1 MNEGIRAP
9 QIRLIDEK
17 GEQLGV
23 MTVPEALR
31 IANDRGYDLVE
42 VAPNADPPV
51 CRLLEYGKFL
61 YEKSK
66 REREARKAQKSTEI
80 KEIRLRPKIGEHDI
94 AFKMRDMRRFLSSG
108 AKVKVR
114 VAFRGRE
121 ITHSEVGRSLL
132 DRIAQEMEDV
142 SVVEQRPH
150 LEGRSMLMILSP
162 ATK

>member
-1 MNEGIRAP
+1 MSVR
-9 QIRLIDEK
+9 
-17 GEQLGV
+17 
-23 MTVPEALR
+23 EALD
-31 IANDRGYDLVE
+31 IAQERDLDLVE

-66 REREARKAQKSTEI
+66 REREARKSQKSTEI
-80 KEIRLRPKIGEHDI
+80 KEIRLRPKTGEHDI
-94 AFKMRDMRRFLSSG
+94 AFKMRDMRRFLNSG

-121 ITHSEVGRSLL
+121 ITHSEVGRAML
-132 DRIAQEMEDV
+132 DRIAGEMSDV
-142 SVVEQRPH
+142 AMVEQRPR